1 MVIRLLAFLLIAEG
15 VSTLF
20 WLVMLLP
27 SLGWRDRSSVAV
39 IIVRGVIGALQLVSG
54 WGLASRS
61 ASAPTLAR
69 WALGLSA
76 ALLALEI
83 GFRLSPS
90 NLDPTYRWPLV
101 WAYASYAFVA
111 IVILR
116 RKGDGGTPDPGLR
129 TWDDGGTLDIG
140 PHTWDD

>member
-1 MVIRLLAFLLIAEG
+1 MLGIRLLAFLLIAEG

-39 IIVRGVIGALQLVSG
+39 IVVRGVVGALQLVSG
-54 WGLASRS
+54 WGLASRNV
-61 ASAPTLAR
+61 SAPALAC

-76 ALLALEI
+76 ALLPLEI
-83 GFRLSPS
+83 GFHLSPS

-101 WAYASYAFVA
+101 WAYAVYALVA
-111 IVILR
+111 IFVLR
-116 RKGDGGTPDPGLR
+116 PKSSDSGPGTS
-129 TWDDGGTLDIG
+129 DDVDMSDVG

>member
-1 MVIRLLAFLLIAEG
+1 MLRVLGFLLIAEG

-39 IIVRGVIGALQLVSG
+39 IVVRGVIGALQLVSG
-54 WGLASRS
+54 WGLASRN
-61 ASAPTLAR
+61 ASAPALAR
-69 WALGLSA
+69 WALGISA

-83 GFRLSPS
+83 GFHLSPS

-101 WAYASYAFVA
+101 WAYAAYALVA

-116 RKGDGGTPDPGLR
+116 PKSDEGPPDLGPR
-129 TWDDGGTLDIG
+129 ISDD
-140 PHTWDD
+140 

>member
-1 MVIRLLAFLLIAEG
+1 MLRVLGFLLIAEG

-20 WLVMLLP
+20 WLVTLLS
-27 SLGWRDRSSVAV
+27 SLWWRDRSSVVV
-39 IIVRGVIGALQLVSG
+39 IIARGVIGALQLVSG

-61 ASAPTLAR
+61 VSAPALAR

-83 GFRLSPS
+83 GFHLSPS

-101 WAYASYAFVA
+101 WAYAVYALVA
-111 IVILR
+111 IIVL
-116 RKGDGGTPDPGLR
+116 GPQSPDPGPGTPD
-129 TWDDGGTLDIG
+129 DVESDIG

>member
-1 MVIRLLAFLLIAEG
+1 MLRVLGLLLIAEG

-39 IIVRGVIGALQLVSG
+39 IVARGVIGALQLVSG
-54 WGLASRS
+54 WGLASRNV
-61 ASAPTLAR
+61 SAPALAR

-76 ALLALEI
+76 ALLALEM
-83 GFRLSPS
+83 GFHLSPS

-101 WAYASYAFVA
+101 WAYAVYALVA

-116 RKGDGGTPDPGLR
+116 PNSSDLGPGTS
-129 TWDDGGTLDIG
+129 DDVDISDIG